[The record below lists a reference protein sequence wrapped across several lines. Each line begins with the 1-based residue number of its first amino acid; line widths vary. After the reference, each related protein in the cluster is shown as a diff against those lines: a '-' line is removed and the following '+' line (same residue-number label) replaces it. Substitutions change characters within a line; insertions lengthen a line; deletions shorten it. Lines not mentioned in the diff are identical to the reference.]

1 MRVRNVSLL
10 VAAAGMLAASTAN
23 ADLIGQV
30 TVKAFNADVVGQ
42 QIGNDFTATVTGEW
56 VNGRLIWNWSGEAT
70 FGNDTNSENNA
81 KLTEIGLDLFADPIV
96 NSNFNVS
103 AGAFNTTFVIDSV
116 ILAFPTIGAVE
127 AVGRASA
134 QIGVTA
140 SVGLGTPGVTLTG
153 LQSGGSAYS
162 AFFNAPP
169 SPTGPSGSLFSN
181 LITGGTTGGSFSYTG
196 STGLGYMP
204 LGVAVN
210 DISSQFRFSLSAFDR
225 AAGSSTF
232 EVIPAPGTLA
242 LLGLGG
248 LVAGRRRRA

>member
-1 MRVRNVSLL
+1 MRVRTVSLL

-23 ADLIGQV
+23 ADLLGMV
-30 TVKAFNADVVGQ
+30 SVKAFNADTNG
-42 QIGNDFTATVTGEW
+42 QIGDAFTAQVTGEW
-56 VNGRLIWNWSGEAT
+56 VNGHLIWNWSGEAS
-70 FGNDTNSENNA
+70 FGSDSNPNNNA

-116 ILAFPTIGAVE
+116 ILAFPTIGAAE
-127 AVGRASA
+127 AYGRASA

-140 SVGLGTPGVTLTG
+140 SVGLGAPGVTLTG
-153 LQSGGSAYS
+153 LQSGGTAY
-162 AFFNAPP
+162 AAYFNAPP

-181 LITGGTTGGSFSYTG
+181 LITGGFSAGSTSYTA
-196 STGLGYMP
+196 STGLGYLP
-204 LGVAVN
+204 LGVDAN

-248 LVAGRRRRA
+248 LVAGRRRRV